1 MEKTDEKVSPRIL
14 YSGRWWMLISMVLLN
29 FGSQGHLTALA
40 SVTNH
45 CSRYYDQ
52 AGERIMMIFT
62 ISAFTSAVSWLI
74 CSYVIEAVGLKT
86 SMRFGGTMTFV
97 GK

>member
-1 MEKTDEKVSPRIL
+1 
-14 YSGRWWMLISMVLLN
+14 
-29 FGSQGHLTALA
+29 
-40 SVTNH
+40 
-45 CSRYYDQ
+45 
-52 AGERIMMIFT
+52 MMIFT